1 MGPGSKEVLPVR
13 VTVAIVPPEP
23 VLDHVEAALA
33 RSPVPPGEFE
43 PVARGSLMIPVFS
56 LGNVTRPEASA
67 VAEFL
72 HAELDR
78 SRPPPQVHFEGVLAL
93 EAEGDLTVGLPL
105 AGDVD
110 RVNELARSM
119 WDLVMVRGYFVDRR
133 RWAPRLTVGSVTA
146 STSLPFLERLV
157 ADLGQHASPPWPVS
171 SIVFVRRRFDGDDP
185 DTWDVV
191 EEIPTSVA
199 PA

>member
-1 MGPGSKEVLPVR
+1 MR

-23 VLDHVEAALA
+23 VLDQVEAALA
-33 RSPVPPGEFE
+33 RTPVPPGEFE
-43 PVARGSLMIPVFS
+43 RVARGSLMIPVFS

-78 SRPPPQVHFEGVLAL
+78 SRPQPQVRLEGVWAL

-105 AGDVD
+105 VGDVD
-110 RVNELARSM
+110 GIDELARSM
-119 WDLVMVRGYFVDRR
+119 WDLVTVRGYFVDRR

-146 STSLPFLERLV
+146 ATTLPFLERLV
-157 ADLGQHASPPWPVS
+157 ADLGQHPSPPWSVS

-191 EEIPTSVA
+191 EEVPTSVA
-199 PA
+199 PV